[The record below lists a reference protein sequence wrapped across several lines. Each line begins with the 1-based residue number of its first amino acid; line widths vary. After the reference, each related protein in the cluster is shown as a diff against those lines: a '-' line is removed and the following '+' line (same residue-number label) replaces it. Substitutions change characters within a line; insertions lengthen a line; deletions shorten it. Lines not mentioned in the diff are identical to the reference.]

1 MNINDNI
8 IFFLKIKGFF
18 MTYIL
23 QVDFP
28 HDGIFGEEFSKA
40 FVELAND
47 IACEDGLL
55 WKIWTE
61 NEATKE
67 AGGIYLF
74 SNEADAKRYLT
85 KHTARLESFGYK
97 DIRAK
102 ILSVNEPL
110 SLITNAGF
118 LK

>member
-1 MNINDNI
+1 MA
-8 IFFLKIKGFF
+8 
-18 MTYIL
+18 YIL

-40 FVELAND
+40 FIDLAND
-47 IACEDGLL
+47 ISQEAGLI

-61 NEATKE
+61 NETTKE

-74 SNEADAKRYLT
+74 SNEIDAKRYLEMHT
-85 KHTARLESFGYK
+85 KRLESFGYK

-102 ILSVNEPL
+102 IFSVNEPL
-110 SLITNAGF
+110 SKITKASF
-118 LK
+118 L

>member
-1 MNINDNI
+1 MAY
-8 IFFLKIKGFF
+8 L
-18 MTYIL
+18 L

-40 FVELAND
+40 FVDLAND
-47 IACEDGLL
+47 ISNENGLL

-74 SNEADAKRYLT
+74 SNEEDAKRYLE
-85 KHTARLESFGYK
+85 KHTKRLESFEYK
-97 DIRAK
+97 NIRAK
-102 ILSVNEPL
+102 IFSVNEPL